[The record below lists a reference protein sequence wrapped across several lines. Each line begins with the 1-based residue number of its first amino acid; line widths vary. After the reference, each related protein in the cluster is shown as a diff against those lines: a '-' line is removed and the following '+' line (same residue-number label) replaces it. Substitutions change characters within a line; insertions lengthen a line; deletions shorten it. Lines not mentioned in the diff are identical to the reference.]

1 MFLKELI
8 KKIEIMKMPISEVAD
23 RYSIALLKQER
34 ANADN
39 QHEINTLHSELS
51 QYEQSLDYVVKLK
64 EINGKIW
71 DLESDIRKGKENELG
86 LEEVGR
92 RAIQIRELNKIRV
105 GYKNEMVNVY
115 GEGFEDIKMNHAS
128 A

>member
-1 MFLKELI
+1 
-8 KKIEIMKMPISEVAD
+8 MKMPISEIAD

-39 QHEINTLHSELS
+39 QLEIDTLYTEIV
-51 QYEQSLDYVVKLK
+51 QYEGAITFVNKLK
-64 EINGKIW
+64 DINGKIW
-71 DLESDIRKGKENELG
+71 DLESDIRKGKEAELG

-92 RAIQIRELNKIRV
+92 RAIMIREFNKIRV
-105 GYKNEMVNVY
+105 GYKNEMVKIY
-115 GEGFEDIKMNHAS
+115 EEGFEDIKMNHAS

>member
-1 MFLKELI
+1 
-8 KKIEIMKMPISEVAD
+8 MKMPISEIAD

-34 ANADN
+34 AAADN
-39 QHEINTLHSELS
+39 AAEVHTLHKELI
-51 QYEQSLDYVVKLK
+51 QYEGAMSFVRKLI

-71 DLESDIRKGKENELG
+71 DLESDIRKGKEAELG

-105 GYKNEMVNVY
+105 GYKNEMVQLY

-128 A
+128 Q

>member
-1 MFLKELI
+1 
-8 KKIEIMKMPISEVAD
+8 MKMPISEVAD

-34 ANADN
+34 ASADN
-39 QHEINTLHSELS
+39 QIEIDTLHEELVTYS
-51 QYEQSLDYVVKLK
+51 NSLEFVIKLK
-64 EINGKIW
+64 EVNGKIW
-71 DLESDIRKGKENELG
+71 DLESDIRKGKESELG

-92 RAIQIRELNKIRV
+92 RAIMIRELNKIRV
-105 GYKNEMVNVY
+105 GYKNEMVKIY

>member
-1 MFLKELI
+1 
-8 KKIEIMKMPISEVAD
+8 MKTSISEIAD
-23 RYSIALLKQER
+23 RYSILRLKSERILTENLKDELALYK
-34 ANADN
+34 
-39 QHEINTLHSELS
+39 SELDFYINETIYRYTNEYIYS
-51 QYEQSLDYVVKLK
+51 YVNRLYDV
-64 EINGKIW
+64 NGKIW

-105 GYKNEMVNVY
+105 SIKNEMVDKY
-115 GEGFEDIKMNHAS
+115 KEGFKDVKMNHVS

>member
-1 MFLKELI
+1 
-8 KKIEIMKMPISEVAD
+8 MKMPISEIAD
-23 RYSIALLKQER
+23 RYSIAILKKER

-39 QHEINTLHSELS
+39 SGEISELNNEIKK
-51 QYEQSLDYVVKLK
+51 YPNIDRYIEKLI

-71 DLESDIRKGKENELG
+71 DLESDIRKGKEKELG

-92 RAIQIRELNKIRV
+92 RAIEIRGFNKIRV
-105 GYKNEMVNVY
+105 GYKNEMVNLY

-128 A
+128 E